1 MTKMGNKVFIDT
13 NILLYANFTSSPF
26 HSIALSKLQEFMAKS
41 DELWLNRQSFRE
53 YWVGKSKAMH
63 TAMAFNPIEIRND
76 IYQFEQIFQI
86 ADEIDLVTQKLM
98 ELAVNYNVI
107 GKQIHNTNIV
117 ATMLVNNITNILTHN
132 VADFNRFSSE
142 INIIPLI

>member
-1 MTKMGNKVFIDT
+1 MTTMGDKIFIDT

-26 HSIALSKLQEFMAKS
+26 HSAALSKLQELMAKS

-63 TAMAFNPIEIRND
+63 AAMAFNPIEIRND
-76 IYQFEQIFQI
+76 IHQFELIFQI
-86 ADEIDLVTQKLM
+86 ADETDSVTQKLI
-98 ELAVNYNVI
+98 ELAVKYNVI
-107 GKQIHNTNIV
+107 GKQIHDTNIV

-132 VADFNRFSSE
+132 VSDFNRFSPE
-142 INIIPLI
+142 VNIIPLI